1 MTAASWALP
10 FLTIFHRFHR
20 KQCGDSVLTY
30 SDGLACYE
38 RLTIR
43 LHMGARQAL
52 EHSQKLWQRKES
64 LVLAQPEDTTDPPT
78 ADPSRP
84 GRSRRRADRPLS
96 RLPATSPLPTLL
108 WHEPSMA
115 AALAERDM
123 ATVYRLLQE
132 QGLSQRSIAARTGQS
147 QSEISEVMSG
157 RRIVSYDVL
166 ARIADGLGI
175 PRGYLGMAYCAPG
188 THPRPEST
196 VDNS

>member
-1 MTAASWALP
+1 
-10 FLTIFHRFHR
+10 
-20 KQCGDSVLTY
+20 
-30 SDGLACYE
+30 
-38 RLTIR
+38 
-43 LHMGARQAL
+43 
-52 EHSQKLWQRKES
+52 
-64 LVLAQPEDTTDPPT
+64 
-78 ADPSRP
+78 
-84 GRSRRRADRPLS
+84 
-96 RLPATSPLPTLL
+96 
-108 WHEPSMA
+108 MA

-175 PRGYLGMAYCAPG
+175 SRGYLGMAYCAPG
-188 THPRPEST
+188 THSRPEST